1 MSRACGHC
9 GFHDVGR
16 GTTRT
21 RRFRRGKRR
30 KRGNPTHSS
39 GRGRR
44 LPVELQYTLACRSD
58 WTRSTCVDPIR
69 WLRLRVLS
77 LERANPLALD
87 PTQGRT
93 MRVPRS
99 LASRAVVAAASASFA
114 LSGIA
119 APALADGERDTPR
132 TYVQTN
138 LVSDVPG
145 LAAHTDPNLRN
156 PWGTSTGPGLPI
168 WVSDNATGVTTLYD
182 GQGNLKEVAA
192 NQPADHG
199 PPARC
204 QRTSQPGP
212 VSTMI
217 SASRRT
223 RNGARS
229 TGMSRIASPNSF
241 PRGGRGTSR
250 CKCIRLTPGDGYPG
264 RPWYGLRHV
273 IDVLTNVR

>member
-1 MSRACGHC
+1 MSRACGDC

-16 GTTRT
+16 ATLPT

-30 KRGNPTHSS
+30 NPGNPTHSS

-44 LPVELQYTLACRSD
+44 LPVDLQYTRACRSD

-99 LASRAVVAAASASFA
+99 LASRAVVAAASASFV

-119 APALADGERDTPR
+119 APALADGERDANR

-138 LVSDVPG
+138 LASTIPA
-145 LAAHTDPNLRN
+145 LPAHTHPNPPN
-156 PWGTSTGPGLPI
+156 PC
-168 WVSDNATGVTTLYD
+168 
-182 GQGNLKEVAA
+182 
-192 NQPADHG
+192 
-199 PPARC
+199 R
-204 QRTSQPGP
+204 
-212 VSTMI
+212 
-217 SASRRT
+217 
-223 RNGARS
+223 
-229 TGMSRIASPNSF
+229 
-241 PRGGRGTSR
+241 
-250 CKCIRLTPGDGYPG
+250 
-264 RPWYGLRHV
+264 
-273 IDVLTNVR
+273 